1 MCLAINGNILLNAIF
16 LNSDMRSYTP
26 VYQPGCVTTVH
37 KQGSAMMSHCVSLL
51 TESSSPWPSASLAL
65 STAETH
71 KYWGQQWLCNSRE
84 DERITRYT
92 VQLWTLKI
100 KAQLFCNSQPQVT
113 YHYWSNWESLLACQ
127 LLLFIMYQS
136 IIRPPISAIV
146 GQGGDLT
153 N

>member
-1 MCLAINGNILLNAIF
+1 METFNWMQYFFWHVIIHISLSPRVSNYSTC
-16 LNSDMRSYTP
+16 
-26 VYQPGCVTTVH
+26 

-71 KYWGQQWLCNSRE
+71 KCWGQQWLCNSRE
-84 DERITRYT
+84 DERITWYT

-136 IIRPPISAIV
+136 IIRPLISAIV